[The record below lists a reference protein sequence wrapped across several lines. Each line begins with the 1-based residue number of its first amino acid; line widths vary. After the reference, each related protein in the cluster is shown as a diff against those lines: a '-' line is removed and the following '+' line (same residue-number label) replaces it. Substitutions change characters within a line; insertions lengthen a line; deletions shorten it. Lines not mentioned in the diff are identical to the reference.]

1 MKKFKAVWIYVWF
14 FPLMPIIW
22 SVLVIL
28 ALLFSF
34 LIFLTTFDW
43 DFKDLLKQFNVG
55 LNPIPRFLKDEKY
68 LRENII
74 ESFNAKN

>member
-1 MKKFKAVWIYVWF
+1 MKRFKAVWIYMWF

-22 SVLVIL
+22 SLLVIF

-34 LIFLTTFDW
+34 LIFLTTFNW
-43 DFKDLLKQFNVG
+43 IFKDLLKQFDVE
-55 LNPIPRFLKDEKY
+55 LNPIHRFLKDEKY
-68 LRENII
+68 LREKLV